1 MIIDPRTLTIVAL
14 VVHGPQVEASP
25 AVLHTEDIREFGEL
39 GFIVDDSSKLMELEG
54 LVRLQQIIDFH
65 FDIMRCTVYDKS
77 GKKLGRVND
86 FSFDPGS
93 YTVQQIY
100 IKESLLKSLTSTS
113 HIIHRSQIV
122 SIDNQKSSLTAR
134 PSPHMTN
141 TLPIPEVRSSTH
153 FARQHPNPT
162 KLIRKLLSFVDYTR
176 QRSANIIIAKTMAHE
191 ILRKLA
197 RVIVFARFF
206 AITFG
211 VRFDR
216 YEQRRQEGINNSPAP
231 LPCLSAPRRALRWL
245 APLRRLRFSSQN
257 RANSRRQCT
266 LCT

>member
-1 MIIDPRTLTIVAL
+1 MLLLSDKLLGTPVMSLQTGEEVARTSDMIIDPRTLTIVAL

-122 SIDNQKSSLTAR
+122 SIDNQKIIVDSPTVTAHDEHLADTR
-134 PSPHMTN
+134 GAFVNP
-141 TLPIPEVRSSTH
+141 
-153 FARQHPNPT
+153 FRQATPQPDQAD
-162 KLIRKLLSFVDYTR
+162 S
-176 QRSANIIIAKTMAHE
+176 
-191 ILRKLA
+191 
-197 RVIVFARFF
+197 
-206 AITFG
+206 
-211 VRFDR
+211 
-216 YEQRRQEGINNSPAP
+216 
-231 LPCLSAPRRALRWL
+231 
-245 APLRRLRFSSQN
+245 
-257 RANSRRQCT
+257 
-266 LCT
+266 

>member
-1 MIIDPRTLTIVAL
+1 MSLQTGEEVARTSDMIIDPRTLTIVAL

-122 SIDNQKSSLTAR
+122 SIDNQKIIVDSPTVTAHDEHLADTR
-134 PSPHMTN
+134 GAFVNP
-141 TLPIPEVRSSTH
+141 
-153 FARQHPNPT
+153 FRQATPQPDQAD
-162 KLIRKLLSFVDYTR
+162 S
-176 QRSANIIIAKTMAHE
+176 
-191 ILRKLA
+191 
-197 RVIVFARFF
+197 
-206 AITFG
+206 
-211 VRFDR
+211 
-216 YEQRRQEGINNSPAP
+216 
-231 LPCLSAPRRALRWL
+231 
-245 APLRRLRFSSQN
+245 
-257 RANSRRQCT
+257 
-266 LCT
+266 